1 MDGCRNG
8 SINGEVGE
16 RTDRLAASEAA
27 KARSSQK
34 STDAV
39 VAAAE
44 NPSDDHVNFW
54 RFLWPSMYPYRWLV
68 LAALALNSLHGFSIT
83 LQTVAPKYL
92 IDDVILVSGLTMHQ
106 RWRRLALLLGIY
118 LLASI
123 FGRMLVWHSG
133 YRIFTYVREKVLF
146 NVRATFFRHVNHL
159 CVRFHRQ
166 HHSGELFSYLFGS
179 PLLQIQTYFQ
189 QVTFAAPGAFFIV
202 VTTLIWVG
210 KWDWLL
216 ALVMF
221 GTVMSTVYVMHRTRC
236 DIQRLHSDYQKTET
250 KVTGYVADLLRGSR
264 DVKLYAME
272 DQVAADFDNRV
283 WEVGQKSYQRDVK
296 AHIQWMKWETT
307 GYLCFAIL
315 CAAIVWR
322 YFYDQS
328 HKPPDRRVTIGE
340 IQIYLTA
347 FASLQANLSILFQ
360 MSNFKAAAQAG
371 VERIAAVLKTASTT
385 PDPVGYEAVIP
396 DRGQIVLLNV
406 GFGYDAD
413 RPVLKDVNLTI
424 PYGQRVA
431 LVGPSGAG
439 KSTIT
444 QLLLRLYDPDQGAIL
459 IGGLNIRHC
468 QGGELRRRFGVVPQD
483 PFIFRTS
490 IRHNL
495 CVANPDAEDADIRRA
510 CEQANA
516 WEFISRLPDGLETP
530 VGEGGSTLSGGQRQR
545 LAIARQLLAEPEF
558 FIFDEAT
565 SALDTVSEK
574 LVQEAMENAV
584 AGRTALIIAHRLA
597 TVKNCDRILVIDDG
611 QIVQDGNYDE
621 LVGQAGLFKNLVQGQ
636 TLKG

>member
-1 MDGCRNG
+1 MGQSTVKMESAPG
-8 SINGEVGE
+8 
-16 RTDRLAASEAA
+16 RLATAEAE
-27 KARSSQK
+27 KGRSGPRN
-34 STDAV
+34 TDAV
-39 VAAAE
+39 VTAAE
-44 NPSDDHVNFW
+44 NASDDHVNFW
-54 RFLWPSMYPYRWLV
+54 RFLWPSIYPYRWLV
-68 LAALALNSLHGFSIT
+68 LAALVLNSLHGFSIT

-92 IDDVILVSGLTMHQ
+92 IDDVILVSGITMHQ
-106 RWRRLALLLGIY
+106 RWHRLALLLTVY

-123 FGRMLVWHSG
+123 FGRMLVWHLG

-146 NVRATFFRHVNHL
+146 NVRASFFRHVNHL
-159 CVRFHRQ
+159 CLRFHRQ

-216 ALVMF
+216 ATVMLATVFSTVLVMQ
-221 GTVMSTVYVMHRTRC
+221 RTRSK
-236 DIQRLHSDYQKTET
+236 IQRLHSDYQRTET

-296 AHIQWMKWETT
+296 SHIQWMKWETT
-307 GYLCFAIL
+307 GYFCFAIL
-315 CAAIVWR
+315 CTALVWR

-328 HKPPDRRVTIGE
+328 HKPPERRVTIGE
-340 IQIYLTA
+340 LQIYLTA

-371 VERIAAVLKTASTT
+371 VDRIAAVLKTASTT
-385 PDPVGYEAVIP
+385 PDPIGYEAVIP
-396 DRGQIVLLNV
+396 DHGQIVLLNV

-495 CVANPDAEDADIRRA
+495 CVANPEAKDADVRRA
-510 CEQANA
+510 CERANA

-530 VGEGGSTLSGGQRQR
+530 VGEGGSTISGGQRQR
-545 LAIARQLLAEPEF
+545 LAIARALLAQPDF

-611 QIVQDGNYDE
+611 QIVQDGKYDD
-621 LVGQAGLFKNLVQGQ
+621 LVGRPGLFKDLVQGQ
-636 TLKG
+636 ALKG